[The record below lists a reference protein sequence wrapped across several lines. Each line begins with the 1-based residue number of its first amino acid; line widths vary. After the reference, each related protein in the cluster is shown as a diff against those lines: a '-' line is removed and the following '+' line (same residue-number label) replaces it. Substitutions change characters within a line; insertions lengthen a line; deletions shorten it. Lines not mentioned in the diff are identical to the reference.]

1 MKMATF
7 AAKYL
12 VPGAASGVTG
22 RVGEFSGDLGKQLS
36 MENLTKKDLERAE
49 KELIKEDRD
58 RKKKHHMMEASR
70 ERLRSDIRR
79 KYGIQ
84 KRRAHQPVDIHAGI
98 LMPKSQKDLERV
110 EKELDKE
117 ERDRK
122 KKHLMMEASRE
133 RLRSVIREKYGIQKR
148 RAHQP
153 VETHTGILTPKR
165 EKELLL
171 AAEKEEEEDDDCTCI
186 PCSCTWA
193 SLCSPFLSK
202 NTKHS

>member
-1 MKMATF
+1 MASF

-12 VPGAASGVTG
+12 VSSAASGVTG

-49 KELIKEDRD
+49 KELNKEERD
-58 RKKKHHMMEASR
+58 RKKKHYKMEASR

-84 KRRAHQPVDIHAGI
+84 KRRAHQPV
-98 LMPKSQKDLERV
+98 
-110 EKELDKE
+110 
-117 ERDRK
+117 
-122 KKHLMMEASRE
+122 
-133 RLRSVIREKYGIQKR
+133 
-148 RAHQP
+148 
-153 VETHTGILTPKR
+153 ETHTGILTPKS

-171 AAEKEEEEDDDCTCI
+171 VAEKEEEPEDDDCPCI

-193 SLCSPFLSK
+193 SLCCPFFSK

>member
-1 MKMATF
+1 MATF

-12 VPGAASGVTG
+12 VSSAASGVTS

-36 MENLTKKDLERAE
+36 MENLTKKDLEKAE
-49 KELIKEDRD
+49 KILNKEERD
-58 RKKKHHMMEASR
+58 LKKKHYMMKATR

-79 KYGIQ
+79 KYGI
-84 KRRAHQPVDIHAGI
+84 K
-98 LMPKSQKDLERV
+98 
-110 EKELDKE
+110 
-117 ERDRK
+117 
-122 KKHLMMEASRE
+122 
-133 RLRSVIREKYGIQKR
+133 KR

-153 VETHTGILTPKR
+153 VETHTGILMPKS

-193 SLCSPFLSK
+193 SLCCPFLSK
-202 NTKHS
+202 NNKHS